1 MGQQSHAEEGKPP
14 APPLLRPGAQT
25 EAGADEHPSAAH
37 PPEEQTVPELIDAV
51 ADKMDTLVE
60 EAKKLLQ
67 QLRDR

>member
-1 MGQQSHAEEGKPP
+1 MHRLYRICPHPVCKEEGEEGTHAASP
-14 APPLLRPGAQT
+14 A
-25 EAGADEHPSAAH
+25 
-37 PPEEQTVPELIDAV
+37 PEEQTVPELIDAV